1 MHINQIQSVN
11 YYGTNIGILSLS
23 KIADIFQAKSVI
35 IFWDKKE
42 KEKYKSLYAS
52 LGNIILQGYSEE
64 NI

>member
-23 KIADIFQAKSVI
+23 KITDIFQAKFVI
-35 IFWDKKE
+35 IFWDKKG
-42 KEKYKSLYAS
+42 KEKYKSMYAS